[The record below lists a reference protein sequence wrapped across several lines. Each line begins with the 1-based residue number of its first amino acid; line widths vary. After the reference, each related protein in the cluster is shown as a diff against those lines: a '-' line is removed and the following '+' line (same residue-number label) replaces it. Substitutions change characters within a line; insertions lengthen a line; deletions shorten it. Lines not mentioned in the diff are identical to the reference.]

1 MSPQIVTETLYSLA
15 VNQSQPFIPTEIHLI
30 TTQAGAKEIRLQL
43 LHAKTGQF
51 NLLCRDYQLSG
62 IHFQEDN
69 IHIIEDCQGRE
80 LDDIK
85 TPEQNKSAADFIT
98 AIVSRLT
105 RDENTALHVSIAGG
119 RKTMGYYLG
128 YALSLYG
135 RSQDR
140 LSHVLVTDRYEN
152 LKDFFYPT
160 PESRVIEDKNG
171 RSLDAHDAAV
181 MLAEIPFVRMRS
193 GIPQHLLEGKTGF
206 NESIKFARQI
216 ELDPVLQINTSQ
228 RFMQVGDI
236 KIGLTD
242 VNYTFYLWL
251 LGRSID
257 GEPVR
262 RMVNENS
269 TYAEEYM
276 AVYGQHINE
285 LKDDDRTRETLKS
298 GMSSQWLSER
308 ISAVKKSFEQA
319 LGPQAAKPFLVQ
331 SSGGNNNRIYS
342 FALTEEQISQL

>member
-15 VNQSQPFIPTEIHLI
+15 VNQAHPFIPTEIHLI

-43 LHAKTGQF
+43 LHSKTGQF
-51 NLLCRDYQLSG
+51 NRLCRDYQLTG
-62 IHFQEDN
+62 ILFQEEN
-69 IHIIEDCQGRE
+69 IHIIEDCQGRA

-105 RDENTALHVSIAGG
+105 RDENAALHVSIAGG

-135 RSQDR
+135 RPQDR
-140 LSHVLVTDRYEN
+140 LSHVLVTDRYES

-160 PESRVIEDKNG
+160 PESYVIEDKHG
-171 RSLDAHDAAV
+171 RSLDSQDAEV
-181 MLAEIPFVRMRS
+181 MLAEIPFVRMRG

-216 ELDPVLQINTSQ
+216 ESDPILQINNDQ

-236 KIGLTD
+236 KIVLTD
-242 VNYTFYLWL
+242 VNYAFYLWL
-251 LGRSID
+251 LGHSID

-262 RMVNENS
+262 RMVDDNL

-276 AVYGQHINE
+276 TVYGQHING
-285 LKDDDRTRETLKS
+285 LKDDDRTRETLKT

-319 LGPQAAKPFLVQ
+319 LGPQAAKPYLVQ

>member
-15 VNQSQPFIPTEIHLI
+15 INQRQPFIPTEIHLI
-30 TTQAGAKEIRLQL
+30 TTLAGAKEVRLQL
-43 LHAKTGQF
+43 LHPKTGQF

-62 IHFQEDN
+62 ILFHEDN
-69 IHIIEDCQGRE
+69 IHIIEDCDGNA

-140 LSHVLVTDRYEN
+140 LSHVLVTDRYES

-160 PESRVIEDKNG
+160 PESHVIEDRLG
-171 RSLDAHDAAV
+171 RSLDSHDAEV

-216 ELDPVLQINTSQ
+216 ETDPVLQINKSQ
-228 RFMQVGDI
+228 CFVQVGDI

-242 VNYTFYLWL
+242 VNYVFYLWL

-262 RMVNENS
+262 RMIDDNLA
-269 TYAEEYM
+269 YAEEFM
-276 AVYGQHINE
+276 AIYRQNLTG

-308 ISAVKKSFEQA
+308 ISAVKRSFEQA
-319 LGPQAAKPFLVQ
+319 LGPQAAKSFLVQ
-331 SSGGNNNRIYS
+331 SSGGNNKRIYNI
-342 FALTEEQISQL
+342 ALTEEQISYL

>member
-1 MSPQIVTETLYSLA
+1 MSPQIVTETLYSLVITQA
-15 VNQSQPFIPTEIHLI
+15 QPFIPTEIHLI
-30 TTQAGAKEIRLQL
+30 TTLAGAKEARLQL
-43 LHAKTGQF
+43 LHPKTGQF
-51 NLLCRDYQLSG
+51 KLLCQDYQLSG
-62 IHFQEDN
+62 IHFQEEN
-69 IHIIEDCQGRE
+69 IHIIEDYQGNK

-98 AIVSRLT
+98 DIVSRLT
-105 RDENTALHVSIAGG
+105 RDENAALHVSIAGG

-140 LSHVLVTDRYEN
+140 LSHVLVTDNYES

-160 PESRVIEDKNG
+160 PESRVIEDKEG
-171 RSLDAHDAAV
+171 RSLDSHDAEV
-181 MLAEIPFVRMRS
+181 MLAEIPFVRMRG
-193 GIPQHLLEGKTGF
+193 GIPQHLLDGKTGF

-216 ELDPVLQINTSQ
+216 EFEPVLQINKSQ
-228 RFMQVGDI
+228 RFVQVGDI

-242 VNYTFYLWL
+242 VNYTFYLWV
-251 LGRSID
+251 LGRILN

-262 RMVNENS
+262 RMIDDNTV
-269 TYAEEYM
+269 YAEEFM
-276 AVYGQHINE
+276 AVYRDHVKG
-285 LKDDDRTRETLKS
+285 LKDDDRTRETLRL

-308 ISAVKKSFEQA
+308 ISAVRKSFELA

-342 FALTEEQISQL
+342 IALTEEQICYL